1 MATDAGRGEKKRRW
15 REVSNSTGKEWTRKG
30 EERKGQEG
38 AGDWKEVYVGNNG
51 PSTTYTLHY

>member
-30 EERKGQEG
+30 EERKWTGG
-38 AGDWKEVYVGNNG
+38 IGRKYVGNNG